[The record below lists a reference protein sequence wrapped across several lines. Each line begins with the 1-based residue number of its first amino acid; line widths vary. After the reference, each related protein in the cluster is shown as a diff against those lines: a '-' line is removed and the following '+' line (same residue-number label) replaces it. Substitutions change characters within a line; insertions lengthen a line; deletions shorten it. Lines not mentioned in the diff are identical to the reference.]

1 MPRWRMQRAPESKRI
16 LVDATCYCYFGCVCR
31 SRIFLKV
38 YERTSRVWD
47 VKKEFELQA
56 QDDTLLSIVR
66 EKVSLRGNCF
76 CASGLCFRDPGFGSR
91 QMALCKTNEL
101 LLTRERSQT
110 GNICPSQLNNCRF
123 AWARLIVCSLHT
135 FFSEVLFQLHRPA

>member
-1 MPRWRMQRAPESKRI
+1 MQRAPESKSI
-16 LVDATCYCYFGCVCR
+16 LFASACYYKSDCVCR

-47 VKKEFELQA
+47 VKMEFEVQA

-76 CASGLCFRDPGFGSR
+76 CAG
-91 QMALCKTNEL
+91 
-101 LLTRERSQT
+101 
-110 GNICPSQLNNCRF
+110 
-123 AWARLIVCSLHT
+123 
-135 FFSEVLFQLHRPA
+135 